1 MNRRKLLAVGAVAAL
16 VVTQPVL
23 VGAQTGVDEAGV
35 RKAIAEYESVRN
47 RHDVQAWA
55 ERLTSD
61 IEFIWPGGRDRGRE
75 AVSASQEQYINGWD
89 QKIELRRLRMEPNG
103 TATAVTRVLTL
114 KLPLRDGQYQATMT
128 RDVVVTRWR
137 LEGGEWRLFYFN
149 NVAHEAQAIV
159 KAEGL
164 E

>member
-1 MNRRKLLAVGAVAAL
+1 MNRRRLIVIGAVAAS
-16 VVTQPVL
+16 VVTKPL
-23 VGAQTGVDEAGV
+23 LLSAQTGVDDTSV

-75 AVSASQEQYINGWD
+75 AVSVSQEQYVKGWD

-103 TATAVTRVLTL
+103 TATAVMRVLTL
-114 KLPLRDGQYQATMT
+114 KLPLRDGQYQGTMI
-128 RDVVVTRWR
+128 RDAVVTRWR
-137 LEGGEWRLFYFN
+137 LEGGEWRWFYFN

-159 KAEGL
+159 KDEGL